1 MLKPLLFA
9 LVSTLTLLGAA
20 DPSTKNY
27 QLRDFNL
34 GAHLA
39 GPHLTEATLKG
50 KAVAVVC
57 MGTISSNR
65 NSWAAAWTP
74 EFEELHQKSSAKVT
88 VVGAAW
94 GKGMTPKDFGEYAK
108 KFKLDFAI
116 SAGLEHAPF
125 DVPRD
130 GHCLIFNRDGK
141 LIYNGQPNKGNAE
154 FREAIK
160 TITE

>member
-50 KAVAVVC
+50 K
-57 MGTISSNR
+57 
-65 NSWAAAWTP
+65 
-74 EFEELHQKSSAKVT
+74 
-88 VVGAAW
+88 
-94 GKGMTPKDFGEYAK
+94 GMTPKDFGEYAK

-116 SAGLEHAPF
+116 IAGLEHAPF